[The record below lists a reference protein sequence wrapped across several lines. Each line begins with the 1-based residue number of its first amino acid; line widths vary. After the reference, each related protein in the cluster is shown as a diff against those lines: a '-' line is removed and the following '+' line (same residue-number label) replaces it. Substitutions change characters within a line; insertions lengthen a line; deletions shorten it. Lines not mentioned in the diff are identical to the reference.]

1 MKTDALIVRYLHSNT
16 NCEKSK
22 VSRGG
27 GEGMMLNLPHLS
39 QVKAI
44 FAVRLGEPDDF
55 SSLLRFSSEG
65 EVDVNLIFSPSGGPA
80 STKEIGK

>member
-1 MKTDALIVRYLHSNT
+1 
-16 NCEKSK
+16 
-22 VSRGG
+22 
-27 GEGMMLNLPHLS
+27 MLNLPHLS

>member
-1 MKTDALIVRYLHSNT
+1 
-16 NCEKSK
+16 
-22 VSRGG
+22 
-27 GEGMMLNLPHLS
+27 MMLNLPHLS